1 MMHHKIIADNKRD
14 YNTLSLG
21 ITEKRMKR
29 IRVHREFEILVA
41 YKQYSW
47 KFGGMR
53 VNTKEN

>member
-29 IRVHREFEILVA
+29 IRVHWEFESLVA

-53 VNTKEN
+53 VNTREN